1 MGVPV
6 EQNRGLRMQPRQFLA
21 GSSRSGFAT
30 PTRRQSGRTL
40 RATTLTGFDHVLLAV
55 SASLA
60 RVPAL
65 GQPVARTTDA
75 LDVARMA
82 PSGTVMDYDLR
93 YRKAG
98 ATGWTDGPQDDRLTR
113 YCRFDEARRVGS
125 AMRNEMN

>member
-1 MGVPV
+1 M
-6 EQNRGLRMQPRQFLA
+6 RAR
-21 GSSRSGFAT
+21 SSRSGFAT
-30 PTRRQSGRTL
+30 PTRRQSARTL
-40 RATTLTGFDHVLLAV
+40 RATTLTGFDPMLLAV

-82 PSGTVMDYDLR
+82 PPSGTVTDYDLR

-98 ATGWTDGPQDDRLTR
+98 ATGWTDGPQDDGLTR

-125 AMRNEMN
+125 AMRNEMS